1 MSPLGSVW
9 PCSAKLPAP
18 RPCRRIL
25 PHDSDTL
32 MGMETPA
39 GSTDSAGATPEAAS
53 GSAGTASSGPA
64 WRFVLEPKWLGWHA
78 FAVVAFCGMLWLGD
92 WQYHRAMGG
101 NGLSWAYT
109 FEWPLF
115 AVFGAV
121 FWARTI
127 RDEYRIRT
135 GKIPDP
141 KLIRELE
148 AAAAEARA
156 LAILD
161 PNSPKAITP
170 GPAITDIGLGITQA
184 DDWNKPWEIEPA
196 DDPELDAYNAYL
208 AQLAINDMNKRRPPT

>member
-1 MSPLGSVW
+1 
-9 PCSAKLPAP
+9 
-18 RPCRRIL
+18 
-25 PHDSDTL
+25 
-32 MGMETPA
+32 
-39 GSTDSAGATPEAAS
+39 
-53 GSAGTASSGPA
+53 
-64 WRFVLEPKWLGWHA
+64 
-78 FAVVAFCGMLWLGD
+78 MLWLGD
-92 WQYHRAMGG
+92 WQFHRATGG

-161 PNSPKAITP
+161 PTSPKAITA

-184 DDWNKPWEIEPA
+184 DDWNKPWEIEPE

-208 AQLAINDMNKRRPPT
+208 ARLAVEDINKRRPPT